1 MDSDKKNRASLWE
14 DAINTEL
21 KQPTDY
27 QTFGVMDS
35 GEAIPNDNRKI
46 PYHLVFDVKY
56 ELRYKSKLVA
66 GVNWTV
72 NERQAKAANIL
83 RFSYVKSEENVS
95 DILTNL

>member
-46 PYHLVFDVKY
+46 
-56 ELRYKSKLVA
+56 
-66 GVNWTV
+66 
-72 NERQAKAANIL
+72 
-83 RFSYVKSEENVS
+83 
-95 DILTNL
+95 